1 MTLPTNLVEKSW
13 GRGKGGEAKDDRECW
28 DVEEAFQAEGGT
40 DANVTK
46 YGKLWLARELCAVPQ
61 DLE

>member
-1 MTLPTNLVEKSW
+1 MGRPKMT
-13 GRGKGGEAKDDRECW
+13 ECW
-28 DVEEAFQAEGGT
+28 DVEEAFQAGGT

-46 YGKLWLARELCAVPQ
+46 YGKLWLARELRAVPQ